1 MMVDLRKLCPYIG
14 GAIDQFT
21 PPLNFELAGTKF
33 EFVMDDGYDYILDF
47 LDKDTLEW
55 HWAGDAPKRAKYWCE
70 KGDDT
75 TYLVSFEHAGAAPRA
90 NHTFVIDRENN
101 LVTRIIAKLG
111 TNPKDEYLI
120 TPEYE
125 FGVIRAEGQDIKPY
139 PRHGF
144 TGDLR
149 GTVVQWAYGSEMATV
164 HVYYCSN
171 FYRITYP
178 RDPAFSEEAKKM
190 NEMFNNILKD
200 LPSSDEPTRY
210 IKIKDGLY
218 LFSLTESNG
227 ERILGAKMGFRSN
240 TMCFLQN
247 YKREYLVG
255 RSFGTSTTPEGD
267 THTHLMF
274 GAYGKLIDPTDD
286 EGLQKMLRDPN
297 PYIV

>member
-1 MMVDLRKLCPYIG
+1 VG

-21 PPLNFELAGTKF
+21 PPLNFELAGTTF
-33 EFVMDDGYDYILDF
+33 EFVMDDGYDYILNF
-47 LDKDTLEW
+47 LGKDTLEW
-55 HWAGDAPKRAKYWCE
+55 HWAGDAPKQAKYWCE

-75 TYLVSFEHAGAAPRA
+75 TYLVSFEHTGAAPRV

-101 LVTRIIAKLG
+101 LVTRIIAKTG
-111 TNPKDEYLI
+111 VNPKDEYLI

-125 FGVIRAEGQDIKPY
+125 FGVIRADGQEIKPY

-267 THTHLMF
+267 TPTHLMF
-274 GAYGKLIDPTDD
+274 GAYGKLLDPTGD
-286 EGLQKMLRDPN
+286 EGLQKMLSDPN